1 MKDTGNM
8 LEFFIKEDH
17 SDEIVP
23 MTKLTRGLLHV
34 YHISKAP
41 NDITFNHIDE
51 YATGLSINDLKLCL
65 EWRTHYFKMYNTSSE
80 ATLWDGCLSE
90 EEKYERSQQHLNAVE
105 NLKRIESVLG
115 KPQGRFA
122 I

>member
-1 MKDTGNM
+1 M
-8 LEFFIKEDH
+8 LEFFVKEDC

-41 NDITFNHIDE
+41 NDITFNHMDE

-65 EWRTHYFKMYNTSSE
+65 EWRTHYFKMCNTSSE
-80 ATLWDGCLSE
+80 AFLWNDCLSE
-90 EEKYERSQQHLNAVE
+90 EEKHRNNQQHIKALE
-105 NLKRIESVLG
+105 NLKRIESILG

>member
-1 MKDTGNM
+1 MKDIGNM
-8 LEFFIKEDH
+8 LEFFIKEGY

-41 NDITFNHIDE
+41 NDITFNHMDE

-65 EWRTHYFKMYNTSSE
+65 EWRTHYFKMCNTSSE

-90 EEKYERSQQHLNAVE
+90 EEKYERSQQHLNAIE